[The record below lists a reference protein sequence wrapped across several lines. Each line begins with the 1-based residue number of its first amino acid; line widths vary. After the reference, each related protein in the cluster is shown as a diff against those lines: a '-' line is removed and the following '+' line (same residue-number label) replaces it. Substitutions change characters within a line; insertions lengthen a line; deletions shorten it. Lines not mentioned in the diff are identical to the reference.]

1 MLGIEVDMVFT
12 VMAGEQMAFR
22 VVLIHC
28 GAVAQLDLGKGH
40 RIQKRPRWDFASK
53 CLSVVWEGSF
63 IFVRLMTAK
72 KQLHLHAEHFPSD
85 CACPQVAHMRSLG
98 LTCIGMVAAR

>member
-1 MLGIEVDMVFT
+1 MVGIEVDMVFT

-40 RIQKRPRWDFASK
+40 RIQRDRDGILPRNACLWFGRVASS
-53 CLSVVWEGSF
+53 LSG
-63 IFVRLMTAK
+63 
-72 KQLHLHAEHFPSD
+72 
-85 CACPQVAHMRSLG
+85 
-98 LTCIGMVAAR
+98 